1 MDQLS
6 DGGLAEIG
14 SAVSID
20 EKSAGSALSAAM
32 PKRLRASSATRSALD
47 ADKDCLAVDEVM
59 GLLGKMFKKQM
70 APVREGLQ

>member
-1 MDQLS
+1 
-6 DGGLAEIG
+6 
-14 SAVSID
+14 
-20 EKSAGSALSAAM
+20 M

-47 ADKDCLAVDEVM
+47 ADKDGSAVDQVM